1 MKVFVI
7 DAAKC
12 NGCHNCQIGCKDEH
26 VDNEWLPYALPQPDV
41 GQFWMKVEEEV
52 HGQVP
57 KVNIAYRC
65 RPCMHCSNPAC
76 MKAAR
81 DGAVYKRDDGLVI
94 LDPIKAK
101 GQKQIV
107 DACPYGVV
115 YWNEELEVPQKCT
128 GCAHLLDAGEVP
140 HCVDLCTTGALRF
153 GEYEDFADEIANAEV
168 LHPEYGTGPQVY
180 YLNLPRYFYAGD
192 VWDPETD
199 ECIEGAG
206 VTLESVATGEKWIE
220 ATDNLGDFW
229 FRRKDLGTYTV
240 TVEAPG
246 YVSQSM
252 EFTADKS
259 LNLGDFA
266 MKRAV

>member
-1 MKVFVI
+1 MCI
-7 DAAKC
+7 
-12 NGCHNCQIGCKDEH
+12 
-26 VDNEWLPYALPQPDV
+26 
-41 GQFWMKVEEEV
+41 
-52 HGQVP
+52 
-57 KVNIAYRC
+57 
-65 RPCMHCSNPAC
+65 
-76 MKAAR
+76 R
-81 DGAVYKRDDGLVI
+81 DR
-94 LDPIKAK
+94 
-101 GQKQIV
+101 
-107 DACPYGVV
+107 

-220 ATDNLGDFW
+220 ATDNFGDFW